1 MTGPRGAEDEA
12 ARSADDEA
20 IAWALRAHDQG
31 LDPHDPALAA
41 WLSEAPS
48 RRGALLRAQAALS
61 LMDRARVLGG
71 ADDPDLAA
79 GRIPTRRVA
88 LAAAAAGVV
97 VAAGG
102 ALAIAAGGRRYRTA
116 LGEVRSVP
124 LADGSTAVIN
134 TRSVLEVA
142 MRNHRRDLR
151 LLHGEAWFEVA
162 KDPRRPFLVAVG
174 DARVRAVGTAFS
186 VRAHAEG
193 AEVMVTEGVV
203 EAWVEGEARRT
214 RVAAGSRSLV
224 APGSR
229 PAVVAAAADI
239 QRQLSWRTG
248 EIWLQGETLQD
259 AAAEFNRYNERRLVI
274 GDPALARE
282 RFVGLFRTTDPSGF
296 AAAVGAM
303 TGAPVR
309 ETDAAIYIGP
319 AA

>member
-142 MRNHRRDLR
+142 MQQ
-151 LLHGEAWFEVA
+151 
-162 KDPRRPFLVAVG
+162 PQ
-174 DARVRAVGTAFS
+174 
-186 VRAHAEG
+186 
-193 AEVMVTEGVV
+193 
-203 EAWVEGEARRT
+203 
-214 RVAAGSRSLV
+214 
-224 APGSR
+224 
-229 PAVVAAAADI
+229 VAAAADI